1 MYFPKSQITPN
12 LYTNG
17 REFVNSL
24 TKEGYTGFYFKTS
37 SGRFFT
43 GKNQDDRPNI
53 ELIKIEPLTPSKTPQ
68 QENNVV
74 FYSFTDN
81 PNSLTSSP
89 LIYEETLKYAL
100 LKDINI
106 YNPPVVITP
115 SYSPTLPTSQDYQNG
130 EFQRY
135 FCKKT
140 NEIKYIEINKEQFD
154 KLIAQDPQIEFSL
167 YQPFTIT
174 WIISG
179 DKDTVAK
186 TNRNIVELASF
197 RQKLPRLADYLRFD
211 YTKYLK

>member
-1 MYFPKSQITPN
+1 MYLPLSQITTN
-12 LYTNG
+12 LFTNG
-17 REFVNSL
+17 NEFVTIQNN
-24 TKEGYTGFYFKTS
+24 KNYIGFYFKTS
-37 SGRFFT
+37 TGKFYT
-43 GKNQDDRPNI
+43 GKNTSDRPNI
-53 ELIKIEPLTPSKTPQ
+53 ELIPISLQNIQDIDNIQEPI
-68 QENNVV
+68 NN
-74 FYSFTDN
+74 FSFITLYEANTDRYLSIKN
-81 PNSLTSSP
+81 
-89 LIYEETLKYAL
+89 
-100 LKDINI
+100 INI
-106 YNPPVVITP
+106 NISAIPY
-115 SYSPTLPTSQDYQNG
+115 YSPTLPTSQDYQNG

-154 KLIAQDPQIEFSL
+154 KLVAQDPQIEFSL